1 MDSYDCN
8 FDAGF
13 SFGCGDYDEDFGL
26 AKSFSTAPLGLISP
40 YQSLASEEKPDLDK
54 ECQNVMSNE
63 IRSDG
68 FNFKL
73 HPSEDQV
80 QFQRDLKQLAPK
92 MTDFAKGTTTLAFEF
107 QGGVIV
113 AVDARAT
120 MGPFISSNNVRKV
133 IEVNDFI
140 LGTMAG
146 GAADCQFWE
155 SYVAMQCRIFE
166 LRNGEKASV
175 AMASNMLCQIMR
187 QYRGYGLSM
196 GTMFTGSDQTGASLY
211 YIDNDATRLRG
222 NLFAVG
228 SGGTFAYGVLD
239 THYKY
244 DLTLQQ
250 AVDLGI
256 RAIASATYKDSAS
269 GGVVRVYH
277 VTNQGSWD
285 LIHDALDVSD
295 KHYEFEATKKHKGDG
310 RENQPVKYF

>member
-1 MDSYDCN
+1 MDLYDCN

-13 SFGCGDYDEDFGL
+13 DVDFSGMDDEDFGL
-26 AKSFSTAPLGLISP
+26 AKSFTTAPIGLITP
-40 YQSLASEEKPDLDK
+40 SLTLESQEEPNLEK
-54 ECQNVMSNE
+54 ECEKAMNNE
-63 IRSDG
+63 IRADG
-68 FNFKL
+68 FCFKL
-73 HPSEDQV
+73 HPAEDQV
-80 QFQRDLKQLAPK
+80 QFQRDLKQMAPK

-107 QGGVIV
+107 QGGVLV

-133 IEVNDFI
+133 IEVNEFI

-155 SYVAMQCRIFE
+155 KYVAMQCRIHE

-175 AMASNMLCQIMR
+175 AMASMMLCSIMR

-196 GTMFTGSDQTGASLY
+196 GTMFTGSDKTGASLY

-222 NLFAVG
+222 SLFAVG

-239 THYKY
+239 TQYRY
-244 DLTLQQ
+244 DMSLDE
-250 AVDLGI
+250 AVKLGI

-277 VTNQGSWD
+277 VTNQGNWN
-285 LIHDALDVSD
+285 LIHDALDVSEE
-295 KHYEFEATKKHKGDG
+295 HYKFEATKKHKGDG
-310 RENQPVKYF
+310 REN